1 MYNNYEMAKNDLD
14 GLQLKLENLT
24 KSKQQLEKMDPSKNT
39 YFAYGILIT
48 DMICKYRQYVY
59 ESK

>member
-24 KSKQQLEKMDPSKNT
+24 KSKQQLEKMILDMLGMVLLIVKN
-39 YFAYGILIT
+39 L
-48 DMICKYRQYVY
+48 V
-59 ESK
+59 

>member
-24 KSKQQLEKMDPSKNT
+24 KSKQQLEKI
-39 YFAYGILIT
+39 IL
-48 DMICKYRQYVY
+48 MKF
-59 ESK
+59 

>member
-14 GLQLKLENLT
+14 VLQLKLENLT

-39 YFAYGILIT
+39 YFAYGILIV
-48 DMICKYRQYVY
+48 DMIWKYR
-59 ESK
+59 